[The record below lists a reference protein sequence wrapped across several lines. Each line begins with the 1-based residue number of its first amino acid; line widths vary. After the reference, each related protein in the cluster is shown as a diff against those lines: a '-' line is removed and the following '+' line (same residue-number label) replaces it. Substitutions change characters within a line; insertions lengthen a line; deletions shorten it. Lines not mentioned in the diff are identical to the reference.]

1 MQSSVNVFQLSLSGI
16 TIIPLNKNFGSG
28 LKSNNDTLCKGFLG
42 EQFIQ
47 CIEGDVYSVHDIN
60 MTTFS
65 FYNKTRYEV
74 KAKPFFMS
82 KWKGIGLAL
91 DMESAMIT
99 HWPMDSLQLTLN
111 NSLSY
116 SIRIMDPKLQILSDN
131 PDAVPRIMIRK
142 RENTGS
148 FLTYLKVSLSKYF
161 TTWLVYHNL

>member
-1 MQSSVNVFQLSLSGI
+1 MYSPNHTFKLFLSGI
-16 TIIPLNKNFGSG
+16 TIIPLNKKFGMG
-28 LKSNNDTLCKGFLG
+28 FKNKNQTLCKGNVG
-42 EQFIQ
+42 DQFIQ

-111 NSLSY
+111 DSLSY
-116 SIRIMDPKLQILSDN
+116 FIQIMDPKLQILSDN

-148 FLTYLKVSLSKYF
+148 FLIYLKVSLSK
-161 TTWLVYHNL
+161 

>member
-1 MQSSVNVFQLSLSGI
+1 MLSSDNVFQLFLSGI

-28 LKSNNDTLCKGFLG
+28 LKSNNETLCKGFKG
-42 EQFIQ
+42 DQFIQ
-47 CIEGDVYSVHDIN
+47 CIEGDVYSVNDIN

-65 FYNKTRYEV
+65 YYNTTRYDV

-82 KWKGIGLAL
+82 MWHGIGLAL

-116 SIRIMDPKLQILSDN
+116 FITIMDPKLQILSNN

-148 FLTYLKVSLSKYF
+148 FLTYIKVSLSK
-161 TTWLVYHNL
+161 

>member
-1 MQSSVNVFQLSLSGI
+1 MLSSDNVFQLFLSGI

-28 LKSNNDTLCKGFLG
+28 LKSNNDTLCRGLVG
-42 EQFIQ
+42 EKFIQ

-65 FYNKTRYEV
+65 FYNKTRYDV
-74 KAKPFFMS
+74 KAKPFLIS
-82 KWKGIGLAL
+82 KWQGIGLAL

-99 HWPMDSLQLTLN
+99 HLAMESLQLNLN

-116 SIRIMDPKLQILSDN
+116 FIQIMDPKLQILSDN
-131 PDAVPRIMIRK
+131 PDAVPRIMISK

-148 FLTYLKVSLSKYF
+148 FLIYLKVSLSKWY
-161 TTWLVYHNL
+161 TSVYHNL

>member
-1 MQSSVNVFQLSLSGI
+1 MQSSDNVFQLFLSGI
-16 TIIPLNKNFGSG
+16 TINPLNKNFGSG
-28 LKSNNDTLCKGFLG
+28 LKSNNGTLCKGFEG
-42 EQFIQ
+42 ARFIQ
-47 CIEGDVYSVHDIN
+47 CMEADVYSVHDIN

-65 FYNKTRYEV
+65 FYNKTRYDV

-99 HWPMDSLQLTLN
+99 YWQMESLQLTLN

-116 SIRIMDPKLQILSDN
+116 FIQIMDPKLQILSDN
-131 PDAVPRIMIRK
+131 PDAVPRIVIRK

-148 FLTYLKVSLSKYF
+148 FLTYLKVLLSK
-161 TTWLVYHNL
+161 

>member
-1 MQSSVNVFQLSLSGI
+1 MGFK
-16 TIIPLNKNFGSG
+16 NKNQ
-28 LKSNNDTLCKGFLG
+28 TLCKGNVG
-42 EQFIQ
+42 DQFIQ

-91 DMESAMIT
+91 DMDSAMIT
-99 HWPMDSLQLTLN
+99 HLQMESLQLTLN

-116 SIRIMDPKLQILSDN
+116 FIQIMDPKLQILSDN
-131 PDAVPRIMIRK
+131 PDAIPRIMIRK

-148 FLTYLKVSLSKYF
+148 LLIYLKVSLSK
-161 TTWLVYHNL
+161 

>member
-1 MQSSVNVFQLSLSGI
+1 M
-16 TIIPLNKNFGSG
+16 
-28 LKSNNDTLCKGFLG
+28 G

-47 CIEGDVYSVHDIN
+47 CIEGDVYSVNDIN

-65 FYNKTRYEV
+65 YYNTTRYDV
-74 KAKPFFMS
+74 RAKPFYIN
-82 KWKGIGLAL
+82 KYHGIGFAL

-116 SIRIMDPKLQILSDN
+116 FITIMDPKLQILSNN

-148 FLTYLKVSLSKYF
+148 FLTYIKVSLSK
-161 TTWLVYHNL
+161 